1 MIIVSFPEVALG
13 IFLFT
18 SDKSRMADKAH
29 LLTVDYMGF
38 SLEIK
43 LAADLHQVPSI
54 TFVFSCPTVAWC
66 LDIVTT

>member
-43 LAADLHQVPSI
+43 LAADLHQAPS
-54 TFVFSCPTVAWC
+54 TFVISCPTVAWC